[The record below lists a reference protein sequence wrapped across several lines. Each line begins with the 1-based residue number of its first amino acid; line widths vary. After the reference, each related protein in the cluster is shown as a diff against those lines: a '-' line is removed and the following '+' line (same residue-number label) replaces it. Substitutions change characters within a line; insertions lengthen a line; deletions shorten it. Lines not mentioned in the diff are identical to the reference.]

1 MTIRT
6 FRFFFIVALLVS
18 LNVSAQKV
26 DKKLTTQLK
35 ETIKGFNGDI
45 GIYVIDLKKDHIVAI
60 NEDTIFSTA
69 SIVKIPILIGI
80 LHKMLTG
87 ELQYHQRL
95 TYTDSIY
102 FKEGDDILSDFIPG
116 STIELGKVM
125 LLMLSISDNCASLWL
140 QGLAGGG
147 ITINHILDSLGFTP
161 TRVNSRTPGRE
172 AFREEYGWGQT
183 TPKDIALIMKAAVDG
198 KIFNKETSDKML
210 RLMSRQWWDEEAI
223 SSVPA
228 GVFIADKN
236 GALDSNRNE
245 IMYVNGKHPYI
256 LSVFTKNNKDTSWES
271 NNEAWVLTRKISA
284 VVWKYYDE

>member
-95 TYTDSIY
+95 TYTRS
-102 FKEGDDILSDFIPG
+102 EEHTLNSSHP
-116 STIELGKVM
+116 
-125 LLMLSISDNCASLWL
+125 SIS
-140 QGLAGGG
+140 
-147 ITINHILDSLGFTP
+147 
-161 TRVNSRTPGRE
+161 
-172 AFREEYGWGQT
+172 Y
-183 TPKDIALIMKAAVDG
+183 AV
-198 KIFNKETSDKML
+198 F
-210 RLMSRQWWDEEAI
+210 
-223 SSVPA
+223 
-228 GVFIADKN
+228 
-236 GALDSNRNE
+236 
-245 IMYVNGKHPYI
+245 
-256 LSVFTKNNKDTSWES
+256 
-271 NNEAWVLTRKISA
+271 
-284 VVWKYYDE
+284 